1 MKNNTAVFRRS
12 WKRVHQ
18 VGLPRMA
25 AELAQL
31 GLKGVVEEV
40 RVSSYEDEDGAIAY
54 CYPLRLS

>member
-1 MKNNTAVFRRS
+1 
-12 WKRVHQ
+12 
-18 VGLPRMA
+18 MA